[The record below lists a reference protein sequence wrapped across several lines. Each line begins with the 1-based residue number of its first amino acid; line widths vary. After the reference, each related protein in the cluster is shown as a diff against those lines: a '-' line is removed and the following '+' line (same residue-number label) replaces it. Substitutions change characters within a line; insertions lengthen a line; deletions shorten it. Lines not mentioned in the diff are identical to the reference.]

1 MAMATTIQV
10 SEQLLAELKER
21 KLFVKETY
29 EEVIWDLLEDSQ
41 ELSEETKQEL
51 KKAEKDIAEGRIIT
65 HQQLKKELG
74 LWFLT

>member
-74 LWFLT
+74 L